1 MVEKEICFR
10 KENITR
16 YLSAIMV
23 TTIWNSYLELS
34 TEYYRNTIVAAT
46 CVHKAVKRMHQKK
59 HPLVSSEAHN

>member
-1 MVEKEICFR
+1 MYPLFIG
-10 KENITR
+10 R
-16 YLSAIMV
+16 YGHN